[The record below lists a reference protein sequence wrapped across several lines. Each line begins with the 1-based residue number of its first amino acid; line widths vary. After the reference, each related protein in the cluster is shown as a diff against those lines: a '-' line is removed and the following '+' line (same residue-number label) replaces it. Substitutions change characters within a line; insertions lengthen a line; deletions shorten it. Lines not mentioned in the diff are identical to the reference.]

1 MQWQSDTAV
10 MFTGPENDP
19 MNRVAGCTEKVPV
32 ARQTGAFFLS
42 PWRVTLTND
51 EMNSPLFFVCEPLAT
66 SRLRFLT
73 SESQAN
79 ATNLVLGKLFSNFFK
94 KSVDVFLRFGNIT
107 NADGD

>member
-19 MNRVAGCTEKVPV
+19 MNRVAGCTERVPV
-32 ARQTGAFFLS
+32 ACQTGAFFLS

-51 EMNSPLFFVCEPLAT
+51 EMNSPLFFVWRPMAT
-66 SRLRFLT
+66 SRLCCLT
-73 SESQAN
+73 SESQPK
-79 ATNLVLGKLFSNFFK
+79 ATNLEWGKLFSIFLK

>member
-19 MNRVAGCTEKVPV
+19 MNRVAGCTERVPV
-32 ARQTGAFFLS
+32 ACQTGAFFLS

-51 EMNSPLFFVCEPLAT
+51 EMNSPLFFVWGPLAT
-66 SRLRFLT
+66 SRLCFLT
-73 SESQAN
+73 SESQPK
-79 ATNLVLGKLFSNFFK
+79 ATNLEWGKLFSIFLK
-94 KSVDVFLRFGNIT
+94 KSVDVFLCFGNIT

>member
-19 MNRVAGCTEKVPV
+19 MNRVAGCTERVPV
-32 ARQTGAFFLS
+32 ACQTGAFFLS

-51 EMNSPLFFVCEPLAT
+51 GINSPLFFVWEPLAT
-66 SRLRFLT
+66 LRLRFLT
-73 SESQAN
+73 SESQPN
-79 ATNLVLGKLFSNFFK
+79 ATNLVWGNFFQFFLK
-94 KSVDVFLRFGNIT
+94 KSVDVFFRFGNIT